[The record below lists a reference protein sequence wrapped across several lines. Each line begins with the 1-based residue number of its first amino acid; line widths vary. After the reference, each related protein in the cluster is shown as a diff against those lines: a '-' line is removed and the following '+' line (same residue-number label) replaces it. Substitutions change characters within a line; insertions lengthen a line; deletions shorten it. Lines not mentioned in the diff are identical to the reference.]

1 MLYFDTSFL
10 VPLIVPEAT
19 SDKIAAFV
27 RGLSAEE
34 FTVSHWTRVEFSSL
48 IAREVRIGGL
58 DVQAAM
64 RADARFE
71 AMLDESFSVLL
82 PNADDFG
89 LAKRYLGQFETGLR
103 AGDALHLAV
112 AKNHHAT
119 AIYSLDVTLLKAGKI
134 LYLPVSIGIQID
146 GSQRREPPRSS

>member
-10 VPLIVPEAT
+10 APLIIPEAT
-19 SDKIAAFV
+19 SGKVAAFV
-27 RGLSAEE
+27 RRLPAEE

-48 IAREVRIGGL
+48 IAREVRMGGL
-58 DVQAAM
+58 DVQAAT

-71 AMLDESFSVLL
+71 AMVEESFSVLL

-89 LAKRYLGQFETGLR
+89 LAKRYLGRFETRLW

-112 AKNHHAT
+112 AKNHRASV
-119 AIYSLDVTLLKAGKI
+119 IYSLDKTLLEAGKI
-134 LYLPVSIGIQID
+134 LELPVSIGI
-146 GSQRREPPRSS
+146 RTK